1 MVHGTSDEVS
11 STYTIGTLYMD
22 PVLTRSGSWTL
33 IWTIYASTLPSRT
46 ELAPEHLIQMESS
59 HTMRSAKNSKG
70 PAGYEVK
77 ILRLDYYK
85 AICESVPLVYTGNS
99 SKINVMNE

>member
-1 MVHGTSDEVS
+1 MVPGTSVEVS
-11 STYTIGTLYMD
+11 STYAIGTLYMD
-22 PVLTRSGSWTL
+22 PVLIRSGFWTL

-46 ELAPEHLIQMESS
+46 ELAPEHLIQMESR

-77 ILRLDYYK
+77 ILRLDYCK
-85 AICESVPLVYTGNS
+85 AICESVPLVYTENS
-99 SKINVMNE
+99 SKTNVMSE